1 MGWGGGNFSLCPKI
15 RKHKSIS
22 TSPLFPS
29 KIMGNSIYVQNG
41 DPKAWG
47 GLQIVQH
54 VVKDIQQN
62 FRGLISLNPIS
73 LTIGN
78 LNTKWK
84 IWVKQKIHLIGIF
97 FFLNIFLET
106 WKFLPFIIFLLFQQ
120 NTLCCWLGFLSSSMP
135 AHCMDGSKRS

>member
-1 MGWGGGNFSLCPKI
+1 MFRMVIL
-15 RKHKSIS
+15 
-22 TSPLFPS
+22 
-29 KIMGNSIYVQNG
+29 
-41 DPKAWG
+41 KAWG

-54 VVKDIQQN
+54 VVKDIPQN

-106 WKFLPFIIFLLFQQ
+106 WKLLPFIIFLLYQQ
-120 NTLCCWLGFLSSSMP
+120 NTSCYWLGFLSP
-135 AHCMDGSKRS
+135 AQCSHIIWMDPKGPRTHMHTQLLKCCDV